1 MVASS
6 TESMKKFAK
15 DMSKQQQLYVYA
27 MPPPSPAAL
36 PLSLLFGFPS
46 LPPPGAP
53 MLSSRIRFCAR
64 SVLSLSSV

>member
-15 DMSKQQQLYVYA
+15 DMSKQQQLYA